1 MGQCKKASFS
11 TEDAANYYIN
21 KLKRTSSRQI
31 KPIRAYL
38 CPLCFTWHL
47 TSLKETTDFETS
59 QKDRQINNLRRK
71 CENYRYEVKKLNE
84 CIFKLKTNL
93 KQNETR

>member
-1 MGQCKKASFS
+1 MGHCKKAAFS

-47 TSLKETTDFETS
+47 TSLKETTDFDISENEREI
-59 QKDRQINNLRRK
+59 KKLKKK
-71 CENYRYEVKKLNE
+71 CENYRNEIKKNYNFIL
-84 CIFKLKTNL
+84 KLKS
-93 KQNETR
+93 KSK

>member
-1 MGQCKKASFS
+1 MRHCKKASFS

-47 TSLKETTDFETS
+47 TSLKETTDFDISANVREI
-59 QKDRQINNLRRK
+59 KKLKKK
-71 CENYRYEVKKLNE
+71 CENYRNEIKKNYNFIL
-84 CIFKLKTNL
+84 KLKS
-93 KQNETR
+93 KSK